1 MKIEKIIAPSLLSAD
16 FSDLKNEI
24 KSLGNTVEY
33 LHLDVMDGA
42 FVPNITF
49 GPIII
54 KGIVKA
60 AKEVGNFKFDTH
72 LMINNPD
79 KYIKD
84 FALAGSDIITV
95 HAEALTHIDRTISL
109 IKSFDKQAGLALN
122 PATPCNILKYV
133 IRNWDMVLVMS
144 VNPGFGGQS
153 FIDYTLDKIS
163 RIRKL
168 ADEYNPELIIQV
180 DGGITSFNIKSIYD
194 AGAILF
200 VAGSSVFKKDD
211 RVKAVEDLNKAILL

>member
-1 MKIEKIIAPSLLSAD
+1 MKVEKIIAPSLLAAD

-49 GPIII
+49 GPLII

-60 AKEVGNFKFDTH
+60 AKQLGDFKFDTH

-95 HAEALTHIDRTISL
+95 HSEALTHIDRTISL
-109 IKSFDKQAGLALN
+109 IKSFDKKAGLALN
-122 PATPCNILKYV
+122 PATPVNVLEYV
-133 IRNWDMVLVMS
+133 IRNLDMVLVMS

-153 FIDYTLDKIS
+153 FIDYSLEKIAK
-163 RIRKL
+163 IREMANK
-168 ADEYNPELIIQV
+168 YNPNLVIQV
-180 DGGITSFNIKSIYD
+180 DGGITSQNIKSVYD
-194 AGAILF
+194 AGANLF
-200 VAGSSVFKKDD
+200 VAGSSVFKYEN
-211 RVKAVEDLNKAILL
+211 RVKAVEDLNKAIL

>member
-1 MKIEKIIAPSLLSAD
+1 MKVEKIIAPSLLSAD

-33 LHLDVMDGA
+33 LHLDIMDGA

-54 KGIVKA
+54 NGIVKA
-60 AKEVGNFKFDTH
+60 AKEFGDFKFDTH

-79 KYIKD
+79 NYIKQ

-109 IKSFDKQAGLALN
+109 IKSFDKMAGLALN

-133 IRNWDMVLVMS
+133 IRNLDMVLVMS

-153 FIDYTLDKIS
+153 FIEYTLEKIA

-168 ADEYNPELIIQV
+168 ADEYNPDLIIQV
-180 DGGITSFNIKSIYD
+180 DGGITTNNIKSIYE
-194 AGAILF
+194 AGANLF

-211 RVKAVEDLNKAILL
+211 RIKAVKDLNKAIL